1 MESLLEKISSYNIL
15 NNLIPG
21 AVFVF
26 LGKLLDIISLP
37 LDGIVESIFI
47 YYFCGMIISRIGSL
61 VIEGI
66 FERLKWIKYASK
78 AEYVAAVKKDARIE
92 SLLETSN
99 MYRTCVSLFLTLGF
113 VKGYSALAK
122 LLTIPKCVTT
132 CLVVIGLFILFST
145 SFAKQTR
152 HIVSRV
158 NATNKS
164 TEGE

>member
-1 MESLLEKISSYNIL
+1 MESLLEKLSSYNIL

-26 LGKLLDIISLP
+26 WGKLLDIISLP

-61 VIEGI
+61 VIEGV
-66 FERLKWIKYASK
+66 FKKLKWIEYATK
-78 AEYVAAVKKDARIE
+78 AEYVAAVEKDARIE

-99 MYRTCVSLFLTLGF
+99 MYRTCAGLFLTLGIAKGYLLLVGWLSIPRWVTIWLVVNVLFVLFSASF
-113 VKGYSALAK
+113 VK
-122 LLTIPKCVTT
+122 
-132 CLVVIGLFILFST
+132 
-145 SFAKQTR
+145 QTK

-158 NATNKS
+158 NAANTS
-164 TEGE
+164 TEGK

>member
-37 LDGIVESIFI
+37 LDGIVESIFV

-61 VIEGI
+61 VIGGI

-99 MYRTCVSLFLTLGF
+99 MYRTCASLFLTLGF
-113 VKGYSALAK
+113 VKVYS
-122 LLTIPKCVTT
+122 
-132 CLVVIGLFILFST
+132 
-145 SFAKQTR
+145 
-152 HIVSRV
+152 V
-158 NATNKS
+158 NHNH
-164 TEGE
+164 

>member
-1 MESLLEKISSYNIL
+1 
-15 NNLIPG
+15 
-21 AVFVF
+21 
-26 LGKLLDIISLP
+26 
-37 LDGIVESIFI
+37 
-47 YYFCGMIISRIGSL
+47 MIISRIGSL
-61 VIEGI
+61 VIGGI

-99 MYRTCVSLFLTLGF
+99 MYRTCASLFLTLGF
-113 VKGYSALAK
+113 VKGDSTLAK

-158 NATNKS
+158 DAANKS

>member
-61 VIEGI
+61 VI
-66 FERLKWIKYASK
+66 
-78 AEYVAAVKKDARIE
+78 
-92 SLLETSN
+92 
-99 MYRTCVSLFLTLGF
+99 
-113 VKGYSALAK
+113 
-122 LLTIPKCVTT
+122 
-132 CLVVIGLFILFST
+132 
-145 SFAKQTR
+145 
-152 HIVSRV
+152 
-158 NATNKS
+158 
-164 TEGE
+164 